1 MKEFMYTVKEALG
14 LHARPAGLLVKCVK
28 PMGSKVTIAKDDK
41 VADGTRLMAIMA
53 MGVKQ
58 GETVKITVEGA
69 TEDEDVVTVKKFFED
84 NL

>member
-1 MKEFMYTVKEALG
+1 MKEFTYTVKDALG

-28 PMGSKVTIAKDDK
+28 PLDSKVIIAKDDK
-41 VADGTRLMAIMA
+41 VAEGTRLMAIMA

-58 GETVKITVEGA
+58 GETIKVTVEGE
-69 TEDEDVVTVKKFFED
+69 TEEEDVVAVQKFFEN